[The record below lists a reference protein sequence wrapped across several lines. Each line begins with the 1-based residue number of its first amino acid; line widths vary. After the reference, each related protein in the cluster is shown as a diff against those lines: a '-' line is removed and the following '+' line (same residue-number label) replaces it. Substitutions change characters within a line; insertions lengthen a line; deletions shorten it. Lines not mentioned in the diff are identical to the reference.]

1 MDIAAFSRQLDESR
15 RFEHP
20 SSTGATFKLQ
30 LPTKFAWR
38 VAVDRHRNGE
48 GRAIDALVHRELL
61 EIALVG
67 WNGVKRHMIDE
78 AGGDELVPF
87 SAAARAL
94 LLDHNTEVM
103 DELAIA
109 LGGRLIE
116 QRQQREAAAKNS

>member
-15 RFEHP
+15 RFDCV
-20 SSTGATFKLQ
+20 SQTGATFRLQ

-38 VAVDRHRNGE
+38 VAVDRHRDGD
-48 GRAIDALVHRELL
+48 GRAIDALVHRALL

-67 WNGVKRHMIDE
+67 WSGVKQSLIDD
-78 AGGDELVPF
+78 AGGDEAVPF
-87 SAAARAL
+87 SPEARAL
-94 LLDHNTEVM
+94 LLEHNTEVM

-116 QRQQREAAAKNS
+116 QRNKREAAAKN